1 MSFRKRIRIVMNSF
15 TFRAYQMDDPL
26 QRKNFLTKQTPSN
39 VTSKTHRGRFAQLND
54 DKHDAFKPIK

>member
-1 MSFRKRIRIVMNSF
+1 MNSF